1 MKFSFLLKFIIILLI
16 PLSIILPVKAD
27 LASDL
32 LNLAAEA
39 NKKNKKEFAKW
50 GIKSSKDIKKLKSKE
65 IKLLINGNVLEGIY
79 NDNEKK
85 GKTVEEYN
93 KNGTYRGSVLGKSE
107 SAKWYVKEGKLC
119 YKEFSA
125 CAKVYASKS
134 ESNVYYLK
142 QQGIIY
148 TKFTKVTNI
157 EELKKIKK
165 AAKEKKLAKEKA
177 AKEKKLAKEKAAK
190 EKKLAE
196 EKAAKEKKLAEEKAA
211 KEKLDKKLSL
221 LPVETDLKKGQ
232 NFLSHIQEFVKLN
245 PEEFDIV
252 KLSEFLIATRPIL
265 EGSLDAQ
272 LENDLELL
280 REFTSDSSKFI
291 KYINELKDNKN
302 KEKLIKIDEVILNL

>member
-1 MKFSFLLKFIIILLI
+1 MKFRLLFKYLIIFLI
-16 PLSIILPVKAD
+16 PLSIIQPVKAD

-119 YKEFSA
+119 YKEFNS
-125 CAKVYASKS
+125 CAKVYKSKS
-134 ESNVYYLK
+134 EPIVYYLK

-148 TKFTKVTNI
+148 TKFTKVSSL
-157 EELKKIKK
+157 EELKKLRK
-165 AAKEKKLAKEKA
+165 AEKEQKLAKEKA
-177 AKEKKLAKEKAAK
+177 AKDKKLTEEKVAKDKKLVEEKVAKEKRISAC
-190 EKKLAE
+190 L
-196 EKAAKEKKLAEEKAA
+196 
-211 KEKLDKKLSL
+211 
-221 LPVETDLKKGQ
+221 G
-232 NFLSHIQEFVKLN
+232 FLSCEKIYQKFKKSSE
-245 PEEFDIV
+245 DI
-252 KLSEFLIATRPIL
+252 K
-265 EGSLDAQ
+265 
-272 LENDLELL
+272 
-280 REFTSDSSKFI
+280 
-291 KYINELKDNKN
+291 
-302 KEKLIKIDEVILNL
+302 KEQ